1 MPQAIKQCIN
11 KTLIK
16 RARETIPF
24 PRESHKLSHLSRKNC
39 MKKTIVQV
47 IADRQSTI
55 ASGLAA
61 LLIIV
66 GGFLVFN
73 YFSGQTKLKSPTIT
87 PEATQSAQ
95 QNGSGSLGTNRPAS
109 LASTT
114 QISLP
119 TSYTV
124 VRGDSLSKIAQKF
137 YGDQGKWVE
146 IAKAN
151 NLAKPSVIHAGNVL
165 SIPQIDA
172 DRAPASQASTGSTA
186 VLGSTSQ
193 TTIKPGSTYTVTQG
207 DTLWELAQVAY
218 GSGYEW
224 YRIDQANSPIPRN
237 SLGKPLIVPGQT
249 LKIP

>member
-1 MPQAIKQCIN
+1 
-11 KTLIK
+11 
-16 RARETIPF
+16 
-24 PRESHKLSHLSRKNC
+24 

-87 PEATQSAQ
+87 PESTQSAQ
-95 QNGSGSLGTNRPAS
+95 QNGSGPQGVSQPSSLGS
-109 LASTT
+109 STRV
-114 QISLP
+114 SLP

-137 YGDQGKWVE
+137 YGDGSKWVE
-146 IAKAN
+146 ISKAN

-165 SIPQIDA
+165 SIPKIDA
-172 DRAPASQASTGSTA
+172 PQAPSGQASSPGTS
-186 VLGSTSQ
+186 VLGSASQ
-193 TTIKPGSTYTVTQG
+193 TTVKSGSTYTVVKG

-237 SLGKPLIVPGQT
+237 AQGKPLIVPGQN

>member
-1 MPQAIKQCIN
+1 
-11 KTLIK
+11 
-16 RARETIPF
+16 
-24 PRESHKLSHLSRKNC
+24 

-73 YFSGQTKLKSPTIT
+73 YFSGQTKLKSPTVT

-95 QNGSGSLGTNRPAS
+95 KEGVGSLGTLSRPAS
-109 LASTT
+109 LGSST
-114 QISLP
+114 QVSLP
-119 TSYTV
+119 TTYTV

-137 YGDQGKWVE
+137 YGDGSKWVE
-146 IAKAN
+146 ISKAN
-151 NLAKPSVIHAGNVL
+151 KLAKPSVIHAGNVL
-165 SIPQIDA
+165 SIPKLDE
-172 DRAPASQASTGSTA
+172 APPAASQANTGSTA
-186 VLGSTSQ
+186 VLGSATQ
-193 TTIKPGSTYTVTQG
+193 TTVKSGSTYTVVKG
-207 DTLWELAQVAY
+207 DTLWSLAQVAY

-237 SLGKPLIVPGQT
+237 TQGKPLIVPGQN

>member
-1 MPQAIKQCIN
+1 
-11 KTLIK
+11 
-16 RARETIPF
+16 
-24 PRESHKLSHLSRKNC
+24 

-73 YFSGQTKLKSPTIT
+73 YFSAQTKLKSPTIT

-95 QNGSGSLGTNRPAS
+95 QEKSGSLGS
-109 LASTT
+109 LTQPSSLGSSTKVN
-114 QISLP
+114 LP
-119 TSYTV
+119 TTYAV

-137 YGDQGKWVE
+137 YGDGTKWVE
-146 IAKAN
+146 IAQAN
-151 NLAKPSVIHAGNVL
+151 KLAKPSVIHAGNVL
-165 SIPQIDA
+165 SIPRLDA
-172 DRAPASQASTGSTA
+172 QSAPASQASADNKA
-186 VLGSTSQ
+186 VLGSATQ
-193 TTIKPGSTYTVTQG
+193 TTTVKSGSNYTVVAG
-207 DTLWELAQVAY
+207 DTLWDLAQVAY

-237 SLGKPLIVPGQT
+237 TLGKPLIVPGQN

>member
-1 MPQAIKQCIN
+1 
-11 KTLIK
+11 
-16 RARETIPF
+16 
-24 PRESHKLSHLSRKNC
+24 

-95 QNGSGSLGTNRPAS
+95 QNGTGSLGS
-109 LASTT
+109 LSKPSSLGSST
-114 QISLP
+114 QVSLP
-119 TSYTV
+119 TTYTV

-137 YGDQGKWVE
+137 YGDSEKWVE
-146 IAKAN
+146 ISKAN
-151 NLAKPSVIHAGNVL
+151 KLAKPSVIHTGNVL
-165 SIPQIDA
+165 SIPKLSDA
-172 DRAPASQASTGSTA
+172 AAPSSQASSSGSTI
-186 VLGSTSQ
+186 LGSGTQ
-193 TTIKPGSTYTVTQG
+193 TTVKSGSTYTVVKG
-207 DTLWELAQVAY
+207 DTLWDLAQTAY

-237 SLGKPLIVPGQT
+237 AQGKPLIVPGQN